1 MSNTEF
7 GVSISEELG
16 EELDE
21 LTEECVDLQASRS
34 EVVEAILTAY
44 FQSDVDHEH
53 ESASSSSA
61 AEKEPLTGLLPVVAA
76 ATSTSI
82 SVTSEGMHR

>member
-7 GVSISEELG
+7 GVSVEDDLV

-21 LTEECVDLQASRS
+21 LTEQCVDLQASRS

-44 FQSDVDHEH
+44 FQSDIDHEARVRELVIRRRKNTLTDFLLFAVATTVS
-53 ESASSSSA
+53 ES
-61 AEKEPLTGLLPVVAA
+61 VF
-76 ATSTSI
+76 
-82 SVTSEGMHR
+82 

>member
-7 GVSISEELG
+7 GVSIADELV

-44 FQSDVDHEH
+44 FQSDVDHEARVR
-53 ESASSSSA
+53 ELIIRRR
-61 AEKEPLTGLLPVVAA
+61 KGTL
-76 ATSTSI
+76 
-82 SVTSEGMHR
+82 

>member
-7 GVSISEELG
+7 GVSISDEFV

-21 LTEECVDLQASRS
+21 LTEQCVDLQASRS

-44 FQSDVDHEH
+44 FKSDIDHESRVR
-53 ESASSSSA
+53 ELIIRRR
-61 AEKEPLTGLLPVVAA
+61 KGTL
-76 ATSTSI
+76 
-82 SVTSEGMHR
+82 

>member
-7 GVSISEELG
+7 GVSISDELV

-21 LTEECVDLQASRS
+21 LTEQCVDLQASRS

-44 FQSDVDHEH
+44 FQGDIDHGARVRELIIRRR
-53 ESASSSSA
+53 
-61 AEKEPLTGLLPVVAA
+61 KGTL
-76 ATSTSI
+76 
-82 SVTSEGMHR
+82 

>member
-7 GVSISEELG
+7 GVSIADELV

-44 FQSDVDHEH
+44 FQSDVDHTARVRELIIRRR
-53 ESASSSSA
+53 
-61 AEKEPLTGLLPVVAA
+61 KETL
-76 ATSTSI
+76 
-82 SVTSEGMHR
+82 

>member
-1 MSNTEF
+1 MPNTEF
-7 GVSISEELG
+7 GVSIADELV

-44 FQSDVDHEH
+44 FQSDVDHEARVR
-53 ESASSSSA
+53 ELIIRRR
-61 AEKEPLTGLLPVVAA
+61 KGTL
-76 ATSTSI
+76 
-82 SVTSEGMHR
+82 

>member
-7 GVSISEELG
+7 GVSIADELV

-44 FQSDVDHEH
+44 FQSDVDHEARVR
-53 ESASSSSA
+53 ELVIRRR
-61 AEKEPLTGLLPVVAA
+61 KGTL
-76 ATSTSI
+76 
-82 SVTSEGMHR
+82 

>member
-7 GVSISEELG
+7 GVSISDELV

-21 LTEECVDLQASRS
+21 LTEQCVDLQASRS

-44 FQSDVDHEH
+44 FQSDVDHKARVRELIIRRR
-53 ESASSSSA
+53 
-61 AEKEPLTGLLPVVAA
+61 KGTL
-76 ATSTSI
+76 
-82 SVTSEGMHR
+82 

>member
-7 GVSISEELG
+7 GVSIADELL

-44 FQSDVDHEH
+44 FQSDVDHK
-53 ESASSSSA
+53 ARVRKLIIP
-61 AEKEPLTGLLPVVAA
+61 AEKRLFEEFSFRCSGCN
-76 ATSTSI
+76 
-82 SVTSEGMHR
+82 

>member
-7 GVSISEELG
+7 GVSIADNLV

-21 LTEECVDLQASRS
+21 LTEQCVDLQASRS

-44 FQSDVDHEH
+44 FQSDIDHEARVR
-53 ESASSSSA
+53 ELVIRRR
-61 AEKEPLTGLLPVVAA
+61 KGTL
-76 ATSTSI
+76 
-82 SVTSEGMHR
+82 

>member
-1 MSNTEF
+1 MSNMEF
-7 GVSISEELG
+7 SVSITDELV

-44 FQSDVDHEH
+44 FQSDVDHEARIR
-53 ESASSSSA
+53 ELIIRRR
-61 AEKEPLTGLLPVVAA
+61 KGTL
-76 ATSTSI
+76 
-82 SVTSEGMHR
+82 

>member
-1 MSNTEF
+1 MLNTEF
-7 GVSISEELG
+7 GVSIGDEPV

-44 FQSDVDHEH
+44 FQSDVDHKARVRELIIRRR
-53 ESASSSSA
+53 
-61 AEKEPLTGLLPVVAA
+61 KETL
-76 ATSTSI
+76 
-82 SVTSEGMHR
+82 

>member
-7 GVSISEELG
+7 GVSISDELV

-21 LTEECVDLQASRS
+21 LTEQCVDLQASRS

-44 FQSDVDHEH
+44 FQGEYVFS
-53 ESASSSSA
+53 
-61 AEKEPLTGLLPVVAA
+61 PG
-76 ATSTSI
+76 
-82 SVTSEGMHR
+82 

>member
-1 MSNTEF
+1 M
-7 GVSISEELG
+7 SISEELG

-61 AEKEPLTGLLPVVAA
+61 AEKESSDWSSSRCSGRNFNQHLCNK
-76 ATSTSI
+76 
-82 SVTSEGMHR
+82 

>member
-7 GVSISEELG
+7 GVSISDELV

-21 LTEECVDLQASRS
+21 LTNQCVDLRASRS

-44 FQSDVDHEH
+44 FQGDIDHEARVR
-53 ESASSSSA
+53 ELIIRRR
-61 AEKEPLTGLLPVVAA
+61 KGTL
-76 ATSTSI
+76 
-82 SVTSEGMHR
+82 

>member
-1 MSNTEF
+1 MSNTEL

-34 EVVEAILTAY
+34 EVVETILTAY
-44 FQSDVDHEH
+44 FQSNVDHKH

-61 AEKEPLTGLLPVVAA
+61 DEREP
-76 ATSTSI
+76 SD
-82 SVTSEGMHR
+82 